1 MAKNT
6 LTLIITADGKK
17 ALDTINATSAN
28 LRKLSTQTYELE
40 KRIKAGNEVSA
51 SMADAYRLINDLVN
65 RHVIAQK
72 QLNPSINENE
82 AALKAWG
89 EAINTVSTQGGA
101 LGSETL
107 EYLKMQY
114 ASVAEQIQKA
124 TEQITNESKPIEDTA
139 KSVEEVS
146 KATTNLAVSTKK
158 ASSYWSKLFDTTK
171 NVLMFR
177 VIMNV
182 INSISNLSNFLNDS
196 VQAAA
201 EAEQVFSKL
210 NTVFGETSGAMA
222 EVVSLASQI
231 GVASSTAA
239 SALSTVGDLLQAQ
252 GQTTTQSL
260 ETATEW
266 VSQFQDIIAFKDINM
281 SLEEFAQNFMSG
293 AAGNLRNFR
302 TFGSIVRE
310 SAVNAEL
317 AKKGLDKLTGSELEL
332 AKMTTRAEM
341 ALEQQKNAIG
351 ATQREWDTMLSVER
365 RYNEALKSL
374 KEDTGEQI
382 QPIVKWWL
390 ELKTS
395 ILKALDAESEYERY
409 KAAVSQNTR
418 VAASMPTFGVGLDEK
433 KYLNNLKY
441 LNSDLRQASRNF
453 AKTKDTEALKTEIAA
468 IAMKY
473 GATQDDLTK
482 FLDVQLQ
489 INDAGYQLSET
500 FLEVAHS
507 AVAEKES
514 LIEANE
520 ALIKSQS
527 EMVNTA
533 SSVDSLFESMQ
544 GLRNVNF
551 IGEDWYTSFVDEIN
565 KAMNGDIDMDELE
578 KKMASAISN
587 SVSEAISDIKS
598 MSSTIP
604 EAIFSE
610 DAMEDI
616 LNTRIDAYES
626 LYEMAYS
633 SGKFEQK
640 QLELIIEGWKDAKAA
655 LEEYQSQKINES
667 SIQGII
673 SGGFGVIGYSDV
685 LSSGLEYENYLKNG
699 PATERLSSTYKLQ
712 GLYQEAKAIADK
724 IGDTNLTKVLEE
736 KYDEELKNLTDYYDN
751 KEKLESLVQIDS
763 AIKQAND
770 AVADYGKQLR
780 QIDMSETE
788 KTLDDLN
795 AMLEAATD
803 EGLKSA
809 IEAQIA
815 AFNELTKAT
824 DERTRRE
831 ELEAKKKEIGE
842 VAAGY
847 TQTAVDYRRQARQL
861 GLSEYEIAMQNY
873 DEEFFRLRDEYNAA
887 ADELK
892 DSIYDQI
899 IAMLDERLAYMELTE
914 ATEAYNQ
921 QQAMQQAWENLG
933 SQATGAFG
941 EFGTLVTS
949 LDSLGDVLG
958 GGGGLLSILIDILA
972 QTEVATRLSSLL
984 TDSILPTL
992 NAFLEPLLPIID
1004 MLSEAIKSLVEIV
1017 LVPLFP
1023 ILQGIASTLALVIGS
1038 VMTGLDLIANGV
1050 KKTIGYIVSG
1060 IENAVNWIIDMFN
1073 KIPGVNIGKVS
1084 FGPSNWADIDLQGVL
1099 EEDMAWIGDTLE
1111 KIAESNMEISDNTDP
1126 AKDFSTYQKLLAAK
1140 EIDEATYNRWTGM
1153 DKYTTQSLAN
1163 GVSYAQGNRSYINV
1177 NNLTVQAPE
1186 GMTLVDFLKGI
1197 EDYNS
1202 GHSPYAVN
1210 TMAV

>member
-65 RHVIAQK
+65 RHVLAQK

-124 TEQITNESKPIEDTA
+124 TEQITNESKPIDNTA

-182 INSISNLSNFLNDS
+182 INSIANLSNFFNDS

-266 VSQFQDIIAFKDINM
+266 VSQFQDIIAFKDIDM

-302 TFGSIVRE
+302 TFGSIVKE

-351 ATQREWDTMLSVER
+351 ATKREWDTMLSVNR
-365 RYNEALKSL
+365 RYEEAVKGIKESFGDWFNNVVKPVKNWWASILEDINNANKAQEEFLSGKKNINVYDLSDQSDFNNFYEKISSAISTGFYDESSGMQYSLLEAESAIIKFGASAKDVEKVIERLYNVFEDNDVFASGEKFSTFIDKLRKSL
-374 KEDTGEQI
+374 KSVETDRDFENQMKDWNNGLKDLAENSDAFIEALAELKGVEGISSDYISMISGNISSEKIAINKRNAINESIKKNIETAIKSITETSLENYSNITEKLFEEDSVQKAYTA
-382 QPIVKWWL
+382 WL
-390 ELKTS
+390 EEIESMYVILYNRMIKYGDVTQDQLDEVYKKWEDINKEADKYSKLESAYNTGATGGSYTSDIRLKTRTN
-395 ILKALDAESEYERY
+395 LNQGFLEKNYA
-409 KAAVSQNTR
+409 
-418 VAASMPTFGVGLDEK
+418 PFGVDVPEGLA
-433 KYLNNLKY
+433 
-441 LNSDLRQASRNF
+441 QAY
-453 AKTKDTEALKTEIAA
+453 AEI
-468 IAMKY
+468 
-473 GATQDDLTK
+473 
-482 FLDVQLQ
+482 
-489 INDAGYQLSET
+489 
-500 FLEVAHS
+500 
-507 AVAEKES
+507 
-514 LIEANE
+514 
-520 ALIKSQS
+520 
-527 EMVNTA
+527 
-533 SSVDSLFESMQ
+533 
-544 GLRNVNF
+544 
-551 IGEDWYTSFVDEIN
+551 
-565 KAMNGDIDMDELE
+565 ELYY
-578 KKMASAISN
+578 
-587 SVSEAISDIKS
+587 
-598 MSSTIP
+598 
-604 EAIFSE
+604 
-610 DAMEDI
+610 EDI
-616 LNTRIDAYES
+616 LNSTTLTIKERKKLKDLEFEEKNQAKEYLTILEKENKEREKASKLEELATGTADYE
-626 LYEMAYS
+626 
-633 SGKFEQK
+633 K
-640 QLELIIEGWKDAKAA
+640 QLAQLKM
-655 LEEYQSQKINES
+655 
-667 SIQGII
+667 
-673 SGGFGVIGYSDV
+673 SD
-685 LSSGLEYENYLKNG
+685 Y
-699 PATERLSSTYKLQ
+699 
-712 GLYQEAKAIADK
+712 
-724 IGDTNLTKVLEE
+724 
-736 KYDEELKNLTDYYDN
+736 
-751 KEKLESLVQIDS
+751 
-763 AIKQAND
+763 
-770 AVADYGKQLR
+770 
-780 QIDMSETE
+780 E
-788 KTLDDLN
+788 KTLDDFDR
-795 AMLEAATD
+795 MLEGITD
-803 EGLKSA
+803 RNIVDA
-809 IEAQIA
+809 ITKQKEAFIA
-815 AFNELTKAT
+815 
-824 DERTRRE
+824 
-831 ELEAKKKEIGE
+831 
-842 VAAGY
+842 
-847 TQTAVDYRRQARQL
+847 
-861 GLSEYEIAMQNY
+861 
-873 DEEFFRLRDEYNAA
+873 
-887 ADELK
+887 
-892 DSIYDQI
+892 
-899 IAMLDERLAYMELTE
+899 LTE
-914 ATEAYNQ
+914 ATETYSQ
-921 QQAMQQAWENLG
+921 QREIQQKWDDLD
-933 SQATGAFG
+933 SQMANSFG
-941 EFGTLVTS
+941 EFGTLMS
-949 LDSLGDVLG
+949 SFGSG
-958 GGGGLLSILIDILA
+958 GMPDLLSTLVQIVS
-972 QTEVATRLSSLL
+972 QTEAFTRLSTIL
-984 TDSILPTL
+984 TDSILPVL

-1004 MLSEAIKSLVEIV
+1004 QLSSIISHLVESV
-1017 LVPLFP
+1017 LVPFYP
-1023 ILQGIASTLALVIGS
+1023 ILKAISYALAGLFGLVDATFSAMAASIKKSVGQIAKWIEDFVNTVVGWFGGSGVHFGISDWA
-1038 VMTGLDLIANGV
+1038 
-1050 KKTIGYIVSG
+1050 K
-1060 IENAVNWIIDMFN
+1060 ID
-1073 KIPGVNIGKVS
+1073 PQKV
-1084 FGPSNWADIDLQGVL
+1084 W
-1099 EEDMAWIGDTLE
+1099 EEKLNETVDTLGE
-1111 KIAESNMEISDNTDP
+1111 ILNYNMEIADNTSD
-1126 AKDFSTYQKLLAAK
+1126 KDFDTYAKLFAAK

>member
-65 RHVIAQK
+65 RHVLAQRE
-72 QLNPSINENE
+72 LNPAINLNE

-89 EAINTVSTQGGA
+89 EAINTVSTMGGA

-114 ASVAEQIQKA
+114 ASVAEQIQKS

-177 VIMNV
+177 IIMNV
-182 INSISNLSNFLNDS
+182 INSIANLSNFLSDS

-260 ETATEW
+260 ETATKW
-266 VSQFQDIIAFKDINM
+266 VSQFQDIIAFKDIDM

-302 TFGSIVRE
+302 TFGSIVKE

-351 ATQREWDTMLSVER
+351 ATKREWDTMLSVNR
-365 RYNEALKSL
+365 RYEEAVKGIKESFGDWFNNVVKPVKNWWASILEDINNANKAQEEFLSGKKNINVYDLSDQSDFNKFYEKISSAVSTGFYDESSGMQYSLLEAESAIIKFGASAENVEKVIERLYNVFEDNDVFASGEKFSTFVDKLRKSL
-374 KEDTGEQI
+374 KSVETDRDFENQMKDWNNGLKDLAENADAFIEALAELKGVEGVSSDYISMISGNISSEKIAINKRNAINESIKKNIETAIKSITETSLENYSNITEKLFEEDSVQKAYTA
-382 QPIVKWWL
+382 WL
-390 ELKTS
+390 EEIESMYVILYNRMIKYGDVTQEQLDEVYKKWEDINKEADKYSKLESAYNTGATSGSYASDIRLKTRTN
-395 ILKALDAESEYERY
+395 LNQGFLEKNYA
-409 KAAVSQNTR
+409 
-418 VAASMPTFGVGLDEK
+418 PFGVDVPEGLA
-433 KYLNNLKY
+433 
-441 LNSDLRQASRNF
+441 QAY
-453 AKTKDTEALKTEIAA
+453 AEI
-468 IAMKY
+468 
-473 GATQDDLTK
+473 
-482 FLDVQLQ
+482 
-489 INDAGYQLSET
+489 
-500 FLEVAHS
+500 
-507 AVAEKES
+507 
-514 LIEANE
+514 
-520 ALIKSQS
+520 
-527 EMVNTA
+527 
-533 SSVDSLFESMQ
+533 
-544 GLRNVNF
+544 
-551 IGEDWYTSFVDEIN
+551 
-565 KAMNGDIDMDELE
+565 ELYY
-578 KKMASAISN
+578 
-587 SVSEAISDIKS
+587 
-598 MSSTIP
+598 
-604 EAIFSE
+604 
-610 DAMEDI
+610 EDI
-616 LNTRIDAYES
+616 LNS
-626 LYEMAYS
+626 
-633 SGKFEQK
+633 
-640 QLELIIEGWKDAKAA
+640 
-655 LEEYQSQKINES
+655 
-667 SIQGII
+667 
-673 SGGFGVIGYSDV
+673 
-685 LSSGLEYENYLKNG
+685 
-699 PATERLSSTYKLQ
+699 
-712 GLYQEAKAIADK
+712 
-724 IGDTNLTKVLEE
+724 TNLTIEERKKLKDLEFEEKNQAKEYLTILEKENKEREKASKLEE
-736 KYDEELKNLTDYYDN
+736 LATGT
-751 KEKLESLVQIDS
+751 
-763 AIKQAND
+763 
-770 AVADYGKQLR
+770 ADYEKQLA
-780 QIDMSETE
+780 QLEMSDYE
-788 KTLDDLN
+788 KTINDFDR
-795 AMLEAATD
+795 MLKGITDQDIVDAITKQKEAF
-803 EGLKSA
+803 
-809 IEAQIA
+809 IA
-815 AFNELTKAT
+815 
-824 DERTRRE
+824 
-831 ELEAKKKEIGE
+831 
-842 VAAGY
+842 
-847 TQTAVDYRRQARQL
+847 
-861 GLSEYEIAMQNY
+861 
-873 DEEFFRLRDEYNAA
+873 
-887 ADELK
+887 
-892 DSIYDQI
+892 
-899 IAMLDERLAYMELTE
+899 LTE
-914 ATEAYNQ
+914 ATKAYDQ
-921 QQAMQQAWENLG
+921 KQTTQQAWEDLG

-1017 LVPLFP
+1017 LAPLFP
-1023 ILQGIASTLALVIGS
+1023 ILQGIASIIALVIGY

-1060 IENAVNWIIDMFN
+1060 VENAVNWIIDMFN

-1084 FGPSNWADIDLQGVL
+1084 FGPSGWADIDLQGVL

>member
-17 ALDTINATSAN
+17 ALDTINATDTS
-28 LRKLSTQTYELE
+28 LRKLSSQTYELE

-51 SMADAYRLINDLVN
+51 SMADAFRLMNDLVN
-65 RHVIAQK
+65 RNVLAQK

-89 EAINTVSTQGGA
+89 EMIKTVSTQGGA

-124 TEQITNESKPIEDTA
+124 TEQITNESKPIENTA

-302 TFGSIVRE
+302 TFGSIVKE

-351 ATQREWDTMLSVER
+351 ATKREWDTMLSVNR
-365 RYNEALKSL
+365 RYEEAVKGIKESFGDWFNNVVKPVKNWWASILEDINNANKAQEEFLSGKKNINVYDLSDQSDFNNFYEKISSAISTGFYDESSGMQYSLLEAESAIIKFGASAKDVEKVIERLYNVFEDNDVFASGEKFSTFIDKLRKSL
-374 KEDTGEQI
+374 KSVETDRDFENQMKDWNNGLKDMAENADAFIEALAELKGVEGVSSDYISMISGNISSEKIAINKRNAINESIKKNIETAIKSITETSLENYSNITEKLFEEDSVQKAYTA
-382 QPIVKWWL
+382 WL
-390 ELKTS
+390 EEIESMYIILYNRMIKYGDVTQEQLDEVYKKWEDINKEADKYSKLESAYNTGATGGSYTSDIRLKT
-395 ILKALDAESEYERY
+395 RT
-409 KAAVSQNTR
+409 N
-418 VAASMPTFGVGLDEK
+418 
-433 KYLNNLKY
+433 LN
-441 LNSDLRQASRNF
+441 Q
-453 AKTKDTEALKTEIAA
+453 
-468 IAMKY
+468 
-473 GATQDDLTK
+473 G
-482 FLDVQLQ
+482 
-489 INDAGYQLSET
+489 
-500 FLEVAHS
+500 FLEKNYAPFGMDVPEGLAQ
-507 AVAEKES
+507 AYAE
-514 LIEANE
+514 IE
-520 ALIKSQS
+520 L
-527 EMVNTA
+527 
-533 SSVDSLFESMQ
+533 
-544 GLRNVNF
+544 
-551 IGEDWYTSFVDEIN
+551 YY
-565 KAMNGDIDMDELE
+565 
-578 KKMASAISN
+578 
-587 SVSEAISDIKS
+587 
-598 MSSTIP
+598 
-604 EAIFSE
+604 
-610 DAMEDI
+610 EDI
-616 LNTRIDAYES
+616 LNS
-626 LYEMAYS
+626 
-633 SGKFEQK
+633 
-640 QLELIIEGWKDAKAA
+640 
-655 LEEYQSQKINES
+655 
-667 SIQGII
+667 
-673 SGGFGVIGYSDV
+673 
-685 LSSGLEYENYLKNG
+685 
-699 PATERLSSTYKLQ
+699 
-712 GLYQEAKAIADK
+712 
-724 IGDTNLTKVLEE
+724 TNLTIKERKKLKDLEFEEKNQAKEYLTILEKENKEREKASKLEE
-736 KYDEELKNLTDYYDN
+736 LATGT
-751 KEKLESLVQIDS
+751 
-763 AIKQAND
+763 
-770 AVADYGKQLR
+770 ADYEKQLA
-780 QIDMSETE
+780 QLKMSDYE
-788 KTLDDLN
+788 KTLDDFDK
-795 AMLEAATD
+795 MLKGITDQNIVDAITKQKEAF
-803 EGLKSA
+803 
-809 IEAQIA
+809 IA
-815 AFNELTKAT
+815 
-824 DERTRRE
+824 
-831 ELEAKKKEIGE
+831 
-842 VAAGY
+842 
-847 TQTAVDYRRQARQL
+847 
-861 GLSEYEIAMQNY
+861 
-873 DEEFFRLRDEYNAA
+873 
-887 ADELK
+887 
-892 DSIYDQI
+892 
-899 IAMLDERLAYMELTE
+899 LTE
-914 ATEAYNQ
+914 ATETYSQ
-921 QQAMQQAWENLG
+921 QREIQQKWDDLD
-933 SQATGAFG
+933 SQMANSFG
-941 EFGTLVTS
+941 EFGTLMS
-949 LDSLGDVLG
+949 SFGSG
-958 GGGGLLSILIDILA
+958 GMPDLLSTLIQIVS
-972 QTEVATRLSSLL
+972 QTEAFTRLSTIL
-984 TDSILPTL
+984 TDSILPVL

-1004 MLSEAIKSLVEIV
+1004 QLSSIISHLVESV
-1017 LVPLFP
+1017 LVPFYP
-1023 ILQGIASTLALVIGS
+1023 ILKAISYALAGLFGLVDATFSAMAASIKKSVGQIAKWIEDFVNTVVGWFGGSGVHFGISDWA
-1038 VMTGLDLIANGV
+1038 
-1050 KKTIGYIVSG
+1050 K
-1060 IENAVNWIIDMFN
+1060 ID
-1073 KIPGVNIGKVS
+1073 PQKV
-1084 FGPSNWADIDLQGVL
+1084 W
-1099 EEDMAWIGDTLE
+1099 EEKLNETVDTLGE
-1111 KIAESNMEISDNTDP
+1111 ILNYNMEIADNTSD
-1126 AKDFSTYQKLLAAK
+1126 KDFDTYAKLFAAK

>member
-65 RHVIAQK
+65 RHVLAQK

-124 TEQITNESKPIEDTA
+124 TEQITNESKPIDNTA
-139 KSVEEVS
+139 KSVEDVS
-146 KATTNLAVSTKK
+146 KATDSLAVNTKK
-158 ASSYWSKLFDTTK
+158 ASNYWSKLFDTTK

-182 INSISNLSNFLNDS
+182 INSIADLSNFLGDS
-196 VQAAA
+196 IQVAA

-210 NTVFGETSGAMA
+210 NTVFGETSGAMSRA
-222 EVVSLASQI
+222 ISLATKL
-231 GVASSTAA
+231 GTATSTAA

-260 ETATEW
+260 ETASEW

-332 AKMTTRAEM
+332 AKMTIRAEM
-341 ALEQQKNAIG
+341 ALEQQKNALG
-351 ATQREWDTMLSVER
+351 ATQREWDTMLSVQR
-365 RYNEALKSL
+365 RYEESLKSL
-374 KEDTGEQI
+374 KENMGNYLEPMT
-382 QPIVKWWL
+382 KWWIT
-390 ELKTS
+390 LKTAIIDAMNAQMEYDKMAGIMRSGTRLESSYPILDDNLNFNLDNWNLFVKELES
-395 ILKALDAESEYERY
+395 INWNAKQPEKRMNNVIAAAGKYGASEEYLRLALETANKALGVYYTEDEIQKIINELTLINGNIEKNEKANKEKSESEVYLSDISSFLEELQQIKVGDTSVNFNGNDWYEAFY
-409 KAAVSQNTR
+409 KNFDLFFKGGKVNETFENDLKNKDLFLWFKRSIEDAVSDIENSTI
-418 VAASMPTFGVGLDEK
+418 PKLDE
-433 KYLNNLKY
+433 LFGEMTNTEL
-441 LNSDLRQASRNF
+441 LEEQ
-453 AKTKDTEALKTEIAA
+453 KDALKTLYKIAYQTGYFTDKELEEIYKKWEELGEA
-468 IAMKY
+468 
-473 GATQDDLTK
+473 
-482 FLDVQLQ
+482 
-489 INDAGYQLSET
+489 
-500 FLEVAHS
+500 
-507 AVAEKES
+507 
-514 LIEANE
+514 IEAN
-520 ALIKSQS
+520 
-527 EMVNTA
+527 
-533 SSVDSLFESMQ
+533 
-544 GLRNVNF
+544 
-551 IGEDWYTSFVDEIN
+551 
-565 KAMNGDIDMDELE
+565 
-578 KKMASAISN
+578 
-587 SVSEAISDIKS
+587 
-598 MSSTIP
+598 
-604 EAIFSE
+604 
-610 DAMEDI
+610 
-616 LNTRIDAYES
+616 
-626 LYEMAYS
+626 
-633 SGKFEQK
+633 
-640 QLELIIEGWKDAKAA
+640 
-655 LEEYQSQKINES
+655 
-667 SIQGII
+667 
-673 SGGFGVIGYSDV
+673 
-685 LSSGLEYENYLKNG
+685 
-699 PATERLSSTYKLQ
+699 
-712 GLYQEAKAIADK
+712 
-724 IGDTNLTKVLEE
+724 
-736 KYDEELKNLTDYYDN
+736 
-751 KEKLESLVQIDS
+751 
-763 AIKQAND
+763 
-770 AVADYGKQLR
+770 
-780 QIDMSETE
+780 
-788 KTLDDLN
+788 
-795 AMLEAATD
+795 
-803 EGLKSA
+803 
-809 IEAQIA
+809 
-815 AFNELTKAT
+815 
-824 DERTRRE
+824 
-831 ELEAKKKEIGE
+831 
-842 VAAGY
+842 
-847 TQTAVDYRRQARQL
+847 
-861 GLSEYEIAMQNY
+861 
-873 DEEFFRLRDEYNAA
+873 
-887 ADELK
+887 
-892 DSIYDQI
+892 
-899 IAMLDERLAYMELTE
+899 
-914 ATEAYNQ
+914 NQ
-921 QQAMQQAWENLG
+921 QQAWEDLG

-941 EFGTLVTS
+941 EFGTLMS
-949 LDSLGDVLG
+949 SFGSG
-958 GGGGLLSILIDILA
+958 GIPDLLSTLIQIVS
-972 QTEVATRLSSLL
+972 QTEAFTRLSTIL

-992 NAFLEPLLPIID
+992 NAFLEPLLPVID

-1023 ILQGIASTLALVIGS
+1023 ILQGIASTLTLVIGS